1 MRETENL
8 EFITIGVYP
17 CAYLA
22 CTVSEGRNRVC
33 GPRSTGPFCTASLS
47 DPRHSHGRVPCTDDC
62 AGSAPCTL
70 THTLFSGPR
79 RPPLGRVLR
88 VQRRAEFSDLLCTAM
103 HDSIPKSPAQTR

>member
-17 CAYLA
+17 CVRVPRA

-70 THTLFSGPR
+70 TLLTLLS
-79 RPPLGRVLR
+79 LVSLSLR
-88 VQRRAEFSDLLCTAM
+88 T
-103 HDSIPKSPAQTR
+103 